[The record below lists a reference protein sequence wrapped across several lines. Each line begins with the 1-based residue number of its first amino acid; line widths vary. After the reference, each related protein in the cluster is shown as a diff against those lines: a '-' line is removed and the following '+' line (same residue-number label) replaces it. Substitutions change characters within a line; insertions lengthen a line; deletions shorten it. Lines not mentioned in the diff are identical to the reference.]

1 MATCNDIFDWRTQ
14 QRMPNVEHFCKGTTI
29 LNALRVKWFLTIPK
43 FIKYLNI
50 ILNILFECTT
60 CGLYCFISLA
70 CYKSLGME
78 NGKIPA
84 SAITASSSALNLK
97 PNLARLNSP
106 SAWAV
111 LPRESDNWLQVDLGR
126 IMAVKMIASQG
137 RPIASY
143 SQWVT
148 SYEISSRVDGFDWVT
163 YMENNAVKVSI
174 YITMKLSL
182 L

>member
-1 MATCNDIFDWRTQ
+1 M
-14 QRMPNVEHFCKGTTI
+14 KY
-29 LNALRVKWFLTIPK
+29 FLI
-43 FIKYLNI
+43 
-50 ILNILFECTT
+50 FECTI
-60 CGLYCFISLA
+60 CGLDSFITLA

-78 NGKIPA
+78 NGKIPP
-84 SAITASSSALNLK
+84 SAITASSYIAKLY
-97 PNLARLNSP
+97 PNLARLNLH

-111 LPRESDNWLQVDLGR
+111 GGHRSPQWLQIDLGR

-137 RPIASY
+137 RPLLSHN
-143 SQWVT
+143 QWVK

-174 YITMKLSL
+174 YTTMELNL

>member
-1 MATCNDIFDWRTQ
+1 
-14 QRMPNVEHFCKGTTI
+14 
-29 LNALRVKWFLTIPK
+29 
-43 FIKYLNI
+43 
-50 ILNILFECTT
+50 
-60 CGLYCFISLA
+60 
-70 CYKSLGME
+70 ME

-84 SAITASSSALNLK
+84 SAITASSSTLNLE

-111 LPRESDNWLQVDLGR
+111 LPREGEHWLQVDLGR

-174 YITMKLSL
+174 YITMELSL